1 MYKARNN
8 GLNATIN
15 WGHPQSRQHS
25 NPQLQLKS
33 KSFNLLMRDSFIDD
47 FIQENTQ
54 RQNKMAR
61 GSRIQNALDLDE
73 NNGSVEIDLETVKS
87 SNNEFEFSAILDE
100 HHNQPGRPKKT

>member
-8 GLNATIN
+8 GLNTTIN
-15 WGHPQSRQHS
+15 WGHSQSRQLERDS
-25 NPQLQLKS
+25 KA

-47 FIQENTQ
+47 FIEDNTQ
-54 RQNKMAR
+54 HHNKMAR

-73 NNGSVEIDLETVKS
+73 PNETGVLDLDTVKS

-100 HHNQPGRPKKT
+100 DHNQPGRPKKT